1 MNCCRRGLQ
10 SRLQEQASQLY
21 RAVRLNAGAGESTR
35 AGIFEDDEGAPVA
48 AASGLDSRMSAT
60 TPMMVVKNTT
70 QTGADQ
76 GQRQDLGVIP

>member
-1 MNCCRRGLQ
+1 VVFKVGFENRHLSFAGRSGLTP
-10 SRLQEQASQLY
+10 EQA
-21 RAVRLNAGAGESTR
+21 NPPG
-35 AGIFEDDEGAPVA
+35 AGIFEDDEGAPLA